1 MTSMRNRRSMGTEQ
15 GISGRK
21 IMLTNARMPGLLS
34 VAAIIAAGCAPQAEV
49 VKLYDDPARP
59 PAAYERLLV
68 VVVSSDF
75 DQQQQFEHE
84 IVDGLRRE
92 QVAASPSHASID
104 TSDGMLQ
111 EDIDRLSDAVG
122 ADGILISNVVSVD
135 TRVETTEGRAEIE
148 STCRGGDPVD
158 VFLYD
163 HKVIREPDSVKMA
176 HTVTVVTSLYDT
188 ASKSRVWTIQS
199 TCFEKASMAAVVQ
212 EEAGAIVRQLRIDEL
227 I

>member
-1 MTSMRNRRSMGTEQ
+1 
-15 GISGRK
+15 
-21 IMLTNARMPGLLS
+21 MLTIARMLGLAS
-34 VAAIIAAGCAPQAEV
+34 VAAIIASGCAPQAEV

-59 PAAYERLLV
+59 STSYERLLV
-68 VVVSSDF
+68 VVISSDF

-92 QVAASPSHASID
+92 HVEASPGHTKID

-111 EDIDRLSDAVG
+111 EDLDRLSESVG
-122 ADGILISNVVSVD
+122 ADGILISHVVSVD
-135 TRVETTEGRAEIE
+135 TSVETTEGRADIV

-158 VFLYD
+158 IFLYD

-176 HTVTVVTSLYDT
+176 HTVTVVTNLYDT
-188 ASKSRVWTIQS
+188 ASEKRIWTIQS
-199 TCFEKASMAAVVQ
+199 TCFEKSSMAAVLQ
-212 EEAGAIVRQLRIDEL
+212 EEAGAIVRQLRNDEL

>member
-1 MTSMRNRRSMGTEQ
+1 
-15 GISGRK
+15 
-21 IMLTNARMPGLLS
+21 MLTIARMLALAS
-34 VAAIIAAGCAPQAEV
+34 VAAIIGGGCAPATEV

-59 PAAYERLLV
+59 STTYERLLV

-92 QVAASPSHASID
+92 QVEASPAHTSID
-104 TSDGMLQ
+104 TSDGMRQ
-111 EDIDRLSDAVG
+111 EDIDRLTAAVG
-122 ADGILISNVVSVD
+122 ADGILISQVVSVD
-135 TRVETTEGRAEIE
+135 TRMEKTEGRADIV

-158 VFLYD
+158 IFLYD

-188 ASKSRVWTIQS
+188 ASQERIWTIQS
-199 TCFEKASMAAVVQ
+199 TCFEKASMEAVLQ
-212 EEAGAIVRQLRIDEL
+212 DEAGAIVRQLRIDEL